1 MFIIIKDTL
10 SLLISAS
17 NY

>member
-10 SLLISAS
+10 SIPISAS

>member
-10 SLLISAS
+10 SILISAS